1 MIESFRGLFFFIWY
15 CDYYFSSKQ
24 VENMD
29 PKQLLE
35 MTEQYKKFT
44 DKIVEIKKN
53 YGDKMEELKK
63 KMDTLNEKAD
73 NTEQYLEIERKK
85 ITAKIDEIKA
95 AMEKK
100 VQEVTKQVEDWMMTQ
115 KERLQNE
122 FEMMVKSKLGII

>member
-1 MIESFRGLFFFIWY
+1 
-15 CDYYFSSKQ
+15 
-24 VENMD
+24 MD

>member
-1 MIESFRGLFFFIWY
+1 MIESFRGLFFFMWY

>member
-1 MIESFRGLFFFIWY
+1 MIESFRGLFFFMWY

-35 MTEQYKKFT
+35 MTEQYKKYI
-44 DKIVEIKKN
+44 DKIADIKKK

-63 KMDTLNEKAD
+63 KMDALNEKAD

-95 AMEKK
+95 AMEVK

-122 FEMMVKSKLGII
+122 FEMMIKSKLGII

>member
-1 MIESFRGLFFFIWY
+1 
-15 CDYYFSSKQ
+15 
-24 VENMD
+24 MD

-35 MTEQYKKFT
+35 MTEQYKKYT
-44 DKIVEIKKN
+44 DKIADIKKK

-63 KMDTLNEKAD
+63 KMDALNEKAD

-95 AMEKK
+95 AMEAK

-122 FEMMVKSKLGII
+122 FEMMIKSKLGII